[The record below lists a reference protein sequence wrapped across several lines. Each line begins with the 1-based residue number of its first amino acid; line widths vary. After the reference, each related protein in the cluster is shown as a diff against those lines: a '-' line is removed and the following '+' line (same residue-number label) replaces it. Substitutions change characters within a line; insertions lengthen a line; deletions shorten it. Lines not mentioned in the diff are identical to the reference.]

1 MKRTVWI
8 EILAVLGILAAAAY
22 FVLLILSRFVALPFE
37 INANVFIR
45 DWAFLAIPVLAFL
58 SGVLLQIAAVRK
70 K

>member
-37 INANVFIR
+37 IKANVFIR